1 MEHLW
6 AGIALPWRYE
16 FARHALLAGM
26 GAGVLCPVV
35 GAVLVVQRLAL
46 LGDVIAHA
54 TLPGLALAYWLRW
67 ETLIGAVGSGVL
79 AAMAVAVLR
88 TQTEVRADGAM
99 ALIFA
104 SFFAAGILL
113 AARLRIP
120 VNLEDLLFGNILNVS
135 AGDVARTAGITLV
148 LLILTKIFYKEIL
161 FYTFDRQGA
170 AAAGLPVRGLHLA
183 VMVAAALAIALSV
196 RTMGVAL
203 AIALMVGPA
212 LTAGCFGRELH
223 HLMVGGAVLGVIA
236 AGGGLYLSFYT
247 NLPTGPVI
255 ALLAAGMFPL
265 GLLLRSLRARWAR
278 D

>member
-1 MEHLW
+1 MESFW
-6 AGIALPWRYE
+6 AGLMLPWQYE
-16 FARHALLAGM
+16 FARHALLAGL
-26 GAGVLCPVV
+26 GAGVLCPVI
-35 GAVLVVQRLAL
+35 GSILVVQRMAL

-79 AAMAVAVLR
+79 AVMAVAALR
-88 TQTEVRADGAM
+88 TQTEVRVDGAM
-99 ALIFA
+99 ALIFS

-113 AARLRIP
+113 TARLRIP
-120 VNLEDLLFGNILNVS
+120 INLEDLLFGNILNVS
-135 AGDVARTAGITLV
+135 AADVGRTAIATLV
-148 LLILTKIFYKEIL
+148 LLVLVKVFYKEIL

-170 AAAGLPVRGLHLA
+170 AAAGLPVRVLHLA
-183 VMVAAALAIALSV
+183 VTVAAALAITLSV

-223 HLMVGGAVLGVIA
+223 HLMVGGAGLGMLA
-236 AGGGLYLSFYT
+236 AGGGLYLSFYV

-255 ALLAAGMFPL
+255 AHLAAGMFPG
-265 GLLLRSLRARWAR
+265 GLLVRNVWNGWQR
-278 D
+278 

>member
-1 MEHLW
+1 MEQLW
-6 AGIALPWRYE
+6 VGLLLPWQYE
-16 FARHALLAGM
+16 FARHALWVGM

-35 GAVLVVQRLAL
+35 GSILVVQRLAL

-54 TLPGLALAYWLRW
+54 TLPGLALAYGLRW
-67 ETLIGAVGSGVL
+67 ETLMGAVGSGVL
-79 AAMAVAVLR
+79 AAMAVGWLR

-104 SFFAAGILL
+104 GFFAAGVLL
-113 AARLRIP
+113 AAQLRIP
-120 VNLEDLLFGNILNVS
+120 IALEDLLFGNILNVS
-135 AGDVARTAGITLV
+135 AADVGHTAGMA
-148 LLILTKIFYKEIL
+148 LLLLFLIKIFYKEIL

-170 AAAGLPVRGLHLA
+170 AAAGLPVRALHWA
-183 VMVAAALAIALSV
+183 VMVAAAIAIALSV

-223 HLMVGGAVLGVIA
+223 HLMVGGAGLGVFA
-236 AGGGLYLSFYT
+236 TVVGLYLSFYA

-255 ALLAAGMFPL
+255 ALLAAGMFPV
-265 GLLLRSLRARWAR
+265 GLLLRSVWPQ